1 MKKEYNDISMEMLDL
16 YDGNAIFGFSK
27 IAMKCGLGNT
37 SNVYHYTDIG
47 GFISIMQNR
56 ELWAS
61 HIYFMNDKSEYH
73 HGKEMYQSTLEK
85 LAENS
90 TDELEKQLYL
100 MVNNSL
106 DNSISEGFFPVSI
119 RILFQQNVRS

>member
-1 MKKEYNDISMEMLDL
+1 
-16 YDGNAIFGFSK
+16 
-27 IAMKCGLGNT
+27 
-37 SNVYHYTDIG
+37 
-47 GFISIMQNR
+47 MQNR

-90 TDELEKQLYL
+90 TDELEKQLYI